1 MQRPRHPALAIRSL
15 TGLDKNVFDILA
27 RAKDQPPTQS
37 EISEKLHGAASQSSV
52 SRSVARLM
60 AEGLVEKFGTK
71 RFAQFKAT
79 PEALWF
85 SLPFNAR
92 PKVPFDP
99 NRIGDYFSSR
109 KSWLPAE
116 AAARMKAASP
126 VLAPSIDAA
135 TFSREIAERFMID
148 LAYASSALEGNTYSH
163 LETEVLI
170 KYGESAGGHTAEEA
184 TMILNHKAAIGWI
197 IEDIDRIRIEP
208 DTAMRLHALLMRGLV
223 RHDNAGAVRRHAVGI
238 SGSAYE
244 PTADGSALSYGL
256 AELCSAV
263 SMREDSFEASFGLL
277 AGLAYLQTFAD
288 GNKRLGRV
296 MASIPLLKNGLAPLS
311 FVGVDRSA
319 YSAGMLSWYELADPT
334 PLADAVAEGYE
345 TSAPAYAVAHAV
357 KRVPRGIEI
366 RERQRTNKV
375 LADYLRAYVEGY
387 RTEPFDFAFQQF
399 RDLAL
404 DDRAHMATYVSEV
417 VEALNESSAIA
428 YGIDRE
434 LYASYVLARDQPDGP
449 P

>member
-1 MQRPRHPALAIRSL
+1 MQKSRHPVLAIRSL
-15 TGLDKNVFDILA
+15 TGLDKSVFDILA
-27 RAKDQPPTQS
+27 RAKDRPPTQN
-37 EISEKLHGAASQSSV
+37 EISGKLGGAASQSSV
-52 SRSVARLM
+52 SRSIARLT

-71 RFAQFKAT
+71 RFSQFKVT

-85 SLPFNAR
+85 SLPPHAR
-92 PKVPFDP
+92 PPVPFDP
-99 NRIGDYFSSR
+99 NRIGDYFASR
-109 KSWLPAE
+109 SSWLPAG
-116 AAARMKAASP
+116 AAARMKAAAP
-126 VLAPSIDAA
+126 ARAPSIDAA

-170 KYGESAGGHTAEEA
+170 KYGESAGGRTAEEA
-184 TMILNHKAAIGWI
+184 TMILNHKAAIGWV
-197 IEDIDRIRIEP
+197 IEEIDRIRIEP

-244 PTADGSALSYGL
+244 PTVDGSGLAYGL

-263 SMREDSFEASFGLL
+263 SMREDPFEASFGLL

-296 MASIPLLKNGLAPLS
+296 MASIPLLKQGLAPLS
-311 FVGVDRSA
+311 FVGVDRSV
-319 YSAGMLSWYELADPT
+319 YSAGMLSWYELADPK
-334 PLADAVAEGYE
+334 PLADAIAEGYE

-366 RERQRTNKV
+366 RERQRTNQV
-375 LADYLRAYVEGY
+375 LADYLRAYVEGE
-387 RTEPFDFAFQQF
+387 RTEPFDFAVQRFH
-399 RDLAL
+399 DLAL
-404 DDRAHMATYVSEV
+404 DDTAHMATYISEV

-428 YGIDRE
+428 YGIDRG
-434 LYASYVLARDQPDGP
+434 LYASYVAARDQPSP
-449 P
+449 